1 MGKKRWTSFFVS
13 LALAVSVTAG
23 CSSSS
28 EPAASDQGG
37 QSGGSDRSEPVTI
50 KFHADGISF
59 KKEDLDPIIAKFQ
72 EKNPD
77 ILVEFVPLNEANAAD
92 NVKKIDLLSA
102 SGEQLDAIL
111 LPDDRSYAQRAAN
124 GLLEPLNGL
133 MEKEG
138 LNYGEEYKIDTSIE
152 GQYYG
157 LPGTFRQWFV
167 ILNKDHLDEANL
179 PVPTEWTW
187 DEYLEY
193 AKKMTKGEGATK
205 RYGTYFHNWID
216 YFLLG
221 LWNQPEKNDLV
232 LADHTV
238 NLDHP
243 GVRKSMEIRYQA
255 ELVDKS
261 ATPYVDIIS
270 QKLTYR
276 PLYFNQQAS
285 MMPIG
290 SWMIGEVGGGDEFT
304 ASFKTVFAPMPKNNK
319 EDPNGY
325 SFMNANYVG
334 VVSTSKHKEEAYKF
348 LRFFT
353 TEGIPMMKKYLSS
366 WKKEDTAAAI
376 DELIQA
382 SKNPE
387 MVDKESLMYTLNN
400 SKPITRQMPVAYTE
414 EINKA
419 YSEEFE
425 LMLLG
430 KQDIDKSLANAAEK
444 IEKIVAANK

>member
-1 MGKKRWTSFFVS
+1 MNKAKWSSLVSLGLVVS
-13 LALAVSVTAG
+13 LAAG
-23 CSSSS
+23 CTSTPETNTNNSAQPS
-28 EPAASDQGG
+28 ASGTENKQ
-37 QSGGSDRSEPVTI
+37 VKI
-50 KFHADGISF
+50 KFHADGLSF
-59 KKEDLDPIIAKFQ
+59 KKEDLDPVIAKFQ
-72 EKNPD
+72 EKNPN
-77 ILVEFVPLNEANAAD
+77 ILVEFIPLNEANAAD

-111 LPDDRSYAQRAAN
+111 LPDDRSYAQRASN
-124 GLLEPLNGL
+124 GLLEPLNDL
-133 MEKEG
+133 MSKEG
-138 LNYGEEYKIDTSIE
+138 LKYDEEYKIDTSID
-152 GQYYG
+152 GKIYG

-167 ILNKDHLDEANL
+167 ILNKDHLDEAKL
-179 PVPTEWTW
+179 PIPKEWTW

-205 RYGTYFHNWID
+205 RHGTYFHNWVD

-232 LADHTV
+232 LANHTV
-238 NLDHP
+238 NMDHP
-243 GVRKSMEIRYQA
+243 GVKKSLDIRYQA

-261 ATPYVDIIS
+261 ATPYSDIIS

-290 SWMIGEVGGGDEFT
+290 SWMIGEVGGGNEFT
-304 ASFKTVFAPMPKNNK
+304 ASFKTVFAPMPKNKK

-353 TEGIPMMKKYLSS
+353 TEGIPMMNKYLSS
-366 WKKEDTAAAI
+366 WKKEDTAAAL
-376 DELIQA
+376 EGLIKA

-387 MVDKESLMYTLNN
+387 MVDRESLLYTLNN
-400 SKPITRQMPVAYTE
+400 SKSITRQMPVAYVE
-414 EINKA
+414 EVNKA
-419 YSEEFE
+419 YSAEFE

-430 KQDIDKSLANAAEK
+430 KQDAAKSLANAAEK
-444 IEKIVAANK
+444 IKKIVDANKK

>member
-1 MGKKRWTSFFVS
+1 MTMSMKRWFSFTGLVLAIS
-13 LALAVSVTAG
+13 LAAG
-23 CSSSS
+23 CSPAPEDGSSS
-28 EPAASDQGG
+28 QGNTPGG
-37 QSGGSDRSEPVTI
+37 QVKI

-59 KKEDLDPIIAKFQ
+59 KKEDLEPVIAKFQ
-72 EKNPD
+72 EKNPG
-77 ILVEFVPLNEANAAD
+77 ILVEFIPLNEANAAD

-102 SGEQLDAIL
+102 SGEQLDAVL
-111 LPDDRSYAQRAAN
+111 LPDDRSYAQRSAN
-124 GLLEPLNGL
+124 GLLEPLNDL
-133 MEKEG
+133 MKKEG
-138 LNYGEEYKIDTSIE
+138 IKFDDEYKVDTSID
-152 GQYYG
+152 GNYYG
-157 LPGTFRQWFV
+157 LPGTFRQYFV
-167 ILNKDHLDEANL
+167 IMNKNHLDEANL
-179 PVPTEWTW
+179 PVPKDWTW
-187 DEYLEY
+187 DEYLDY

-238 NLDHP
+238 NIDHP
-243 GVRKSMEIRYQA
+243 GIKKSMEIRAQA
-255 ELVDKS
+255 EHVDKS

-285 MMPIG
+285 MMPTG
-290 SWMIGEVGGGDEFT
+290 SWMIGEVGGGKEFT
-304 ASFKTVFAPMPKNNK
+304 ANFKTVFAPMPKNKK

-325 SFMNANYVG
+325 SFMNANFVG
-334 VVSTSKHKEEAYKF
+334 VVSTSKHKEESYKF

-366 WKKEDTAAAI
+366 WKKEDTASAI
-376 DELIQA
+376 DLMINA

-387 MVDKESLMYTLNN
+387 MVDKESLLYTLEN
-400 SKPITRQMPVAYTE
+400 SKSITRQIPVAYTE
-414 EINKA
+414 EVNKA
-419 YSEEFE
+419 YSSEFE

-430 KQDIDKSLANAAEK
+430 KQNIEKALANTSKKVKE
-444 IEKIVAANK
+444 IVAANKK

>member
-1 MGKKRWTSFFVS
+1 MNKLRWSSFVS
-13 LALAVSVTAG
+13 LVLAVSVAAG
-23 CSSSS
+23 CSQ
-28 EPAASDQGG
+28 EPAPSSGTPSADGG
-37 QSGGSDRSEPVTI
+37 AEGKPVKI

-72 EKNPD
+72 EKNPG
-77 ILVEFVPLNEANAAD
+77 IQVEFVPLNEASAAD

-124 GLLEPLNGL
+124 GLLEPLNEL
-133 MEKEG
+133 MKKEG
-138 LNYGEEYKIDTSIE
+138 LNYGDTYKIDTSIDNN
-152 GQYYG
+152 YYG
-157 LPGTFRQWFV
+157 FPGTFRQWFV
-167 ILNKDHLDEANL
+167 ILNKAHLDEANL
-179 PVPTEWTW
+179 PVPKEWTW

-193 AKKMTKGEGATK
+193 AKKLTKGEGATK
-205 RYGTYFHNWID
+205 RYGTYFHNWVD
-216 YFLLG
+216 YFMLG

-238 NLDHP
+238 NVDNP
-243 GVRKSMEIRYQA
+243 GVKKSLQIRHQA
-255 ELVDKS
+255 ELIDKS
-261 ATPYVDIIS
+261 ATPYADIIS

-290 SWMIGEVGGGDEFT
+290 SWMIGEVGGGSEFT
-304 ASFKTVFAPMPKNNK
+304 ASFKTVFAPMPKNKK

-325 SFMNANYVG
+325 SIMSANYVG

-366 WKKEDTAAAI
+366 WKKEDTAAAL
-376 DELIQA
+376 DALINS

-387 MVDKESLMYTLNN
+387 MVDKESLLETLNN
-400 SKPITRQMPVAYTE
+400 SKSITRQMPVSYTE

-419 YSEEFE
+419 YSAEFE

-430 KQDIDKSLANAAEK
+430 KQDVDTAQANSLEK
-444 IEKIVAANK
+444 IKKIVSANKK